1 MPRLPRLALTV
12 VFYALVATLVSAAF
26 AGTLWL
32 QYRAKPRPYLLVW
45 SIALAF
51 YAIAALTEV
60 LGAAGGWTPFLYRT
74 YYFFGAIILVGVLA
88 LGTIYLLSPRFSRIA
103 LWVLI
108 VLAAIG
114 LVGILGAQLQAVKLE
129 TRQVPNADT
138 IQVQG
143 GLFSVLAI
151 LMAILINTVG
161 SVILI
166 GGAAWSAY
174 AAWRRGGASSR
185 VLANVLIAAGAFV
198 VAGAS
203 SLTRVFHVYEVFYVG
218 QAIGV
223 LVMFGGF
230 LAAQRAPRR
239 AASLNPAP
247 SP

>member
-1 MPRLPRLALTV
+1 V
-12 VFYALVATLVSAAF
+12 VFYPLAATLISAAF
-26 AGTLWL
+26 AGALWL

-60 LGAAGGWTPFLYRT
+60 IGAAGGWTPFLYRT

-88 LGTIYLLSPRFSRIA
+88 LGTIYLLSPRFSRLA

-108 VLAAIG
+108 VLAVIG
-114 LVGILGAQLQAVKLE
+114 LAGVLGAQLQAVKLE
-129 TRQVPNADT
+129 THQVPNADT

-143 GLFSVLAI
+143 GLFSALAI
-151 LMAILINTVG
+151 LMAIVTNIVG
-161 SVILI
+161 SLILI

-185 VLANVLIAAGAFV
+185 VLANVLIAAGALI
-198 VAGAS
+198 VATAS
-203 SLTRVFHVYEVFYVG
+203 SLTRVFHVYDLFYVG

-230 LAAQRAPRR
+230 LAAQRAPWR
-239 AASLNPAP
+239 ATSLNPAA
-247 SP
+247 SR

>member
-1 MPRLPRLALTV
+1 MA
-12 VFYALVATLVSAAF
+12 FYALAATLISAAF
-26 AGTLWL
+26 AVTLWT
-32 QYRAKPRPYLLVW
+32 QYHSRPRPYLFAW
-45 SIALAF
+45 ALALSF

-60 LGAAGGWTPFLYRT
+60 IGAAGGWTPLLYRT

-88 LGTIYLLSPRFSRIA
+88 LGTIYLLFPRFSRPA
-103 LWVLI
+103 LWILV
-108 VLAAIG
+108 VLAALG
-114 LVGILGAQLQAVKLE
+114 LAGVLGATLQTAALQ
-129 TRQVPNADT
+129 TRQVPGTDT
-138 IQVQG
+138 IRVEG
-143 GLFSVLAI
+143 GALNVIAI
-151 LMAILINTVG
+151 LMAALINIIG

-166 GGAAWSAY
+166 GGALWSAY
-174 AAWRRGGASSR
+174 AAWRRGGAASR
-185 VLANVLIAAGAFV
+185 VLANVLIAAGAFI

-247 SP
+247 SR

>member
-1 MPRLPRLALTV
+1 MPRLPRLALSV

-60 LGAAGGWTPFLYRT
+60 IGAAGGWTSLLYRT

-88 LGTIYLLSPRFSRIA
+88 LGTIYLLSPRFSRLA

-108 VLAAIG
+108 VLAVIG
-114 LVGILGAQLQAVKLE
+114 LAGVLGAQLQAVKLE
-129 TRQVPNADT
+129 THQVPNADT

-151 LMAILINTVG
+151 LMAILINVVG
-161 SVILI
+161 SIILI

-239 AASLNPAP
+239 AATLNPVA
-247 SP
+247 SR